1 VSSENF
7 YQVSNE
13 YILKKISDKIYKNF
27 NIIDASRDFL
37 VCDLE
42 SQFIDLTYVFLHH
55 LFNFVSENNLGP
67 NFNYSGFLK
76 MLKRINMDQKE
87 ECFLIEIDSD
97 KTTEE
102 EVKEDNELIQQ
113 NSLAK
118 RSSSSSIRLTP
129 SKMGQMAGQIFD
141 KIVLNIVGQAK
152 KFVSEQNSL
161 LEVMLV

>member
-1 VSSENF
+1 
-7 YQVSNE
+7 
-13 YILKKISDKIYKNF
+13 
-27 NIIDASRDFL
+27 
-37 VCDLE
+37 
-42 SQFIDLTYVFLHH
+42 
-55 LFNFVSENNLGP
+55 
-67 NFNYSGFLK
+67 
-76 MLKRINMDQKE
+76 MDQKE